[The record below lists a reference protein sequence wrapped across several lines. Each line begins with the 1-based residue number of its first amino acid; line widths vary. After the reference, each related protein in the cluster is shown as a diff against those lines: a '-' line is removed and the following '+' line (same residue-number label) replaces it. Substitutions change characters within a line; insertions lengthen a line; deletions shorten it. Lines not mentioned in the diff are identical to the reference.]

1 LRKNWHCLCKRLYQL
16 LNSSPTLIFFFT
28 MVRQLLLPLLG
39 LGLLFTTETAMA
51 QTTVDNSKSPA
62 SAAKTARQTRRT
74 TRVLTARERKQ
85 AEAAAKTAAKNPV
98 LAMGTPSTQPG
109 WSGWSNEPLNMP
121 DDGTLY
127 RPHNNVSAAP
137 GIPLNQVSHGVTT
150 DYNGRPLRRPGT
162 SSTTLPNQR

>member
-1 LRKNWHCLCKRLYQL
+1 
-16 LNSSPTLIFFFT
+16 

-39 LGLLFTTETAMA
+39 LGLLFSAETAAA

-62 SAAKTARQTRRT
+62 SAAKTARQTRRA

-85 AEAAAKTAAKNPV
+85 AEAAAKAAAKNPT
-98 LAMGTPSTQPG
+98 LAMSTPSTQPG
-109 WSGWSNEPLNMP
+109 WSGWSNEPVELP

-127 RPHNNVSAAP
+127 RPHSNVSAAP

-150 DYNGRPLRRPGT
+150 DYDGRPLRRPGT
-162 SSTTLPNQR
+162 SSTTLPSQR